1 MPRQLSPQEGHETE
15 AEMTQAQFRWA
26 LAANPMANEKLAE
39 GIVNFHN
46 DTEKLR
52 ELLAKF

>member
-1 MPRQLSPQEGHETE
+1 
-15 AEMTQAQFRWA
+15 MTQAQFRWA

-52 ELLAKF
+52 ELMAKF